1 MPRDLDLGALAD
13 DLISP
18 TALSPHEQNAILRAY
33 MAAGVAERRKAKAA
47 GIAWK
52 DWPVSDDLLA
62 ARDRAREAGLIDGDA
77 NRAEVTNIIHA
88 KVAEVMRETGCSR
101 PEALRQVMGRRLPT

>member
-18 TALSPHEQNAILRAY
+18 TALPPHEQNAILRAY
-33 MAAGVAERRKAKAA
+33 MDAGAAERRKAKAA
-47 GIAWK
+47 AVAWK
-52 DWPVSDDLLA
+52 EWPVSDALLA

-77 NRAEVTNIIHA
+77 NRAEATSIIHGR
-88 KVAEVMRETGCSR
+88 VAEVMEQTGCSR
-101 PEALRQVMGRRLPT
+101 PEAIRAVTHR